1 VTLEDSRP
9 TDLVEYVSP
18 EGESVVGVRSILLTS
33 SLQMMKQR
41 GHFERYLEVV
51 SPAHRDQILY
61 TLAPTWV
68 PIRVAE
74 AHYQAWEALDLPDAE
89 IEQLASGVSN
99 RIRDTFLGVVIR
111 SSRGMG
117 ATPWVLLNYASR
129 LWCRVFQGG
138 CVRLTQR
145 GPKEVLLE
153 SSGLTMF
160 DGRAFPIAYRTVIA
174 SGLGLFARTLYVR
187 VQPPSKKR
195 QSIALLIS
203 WV

>member
-1 VTLEDSRP
+1 MQLEDG
-9 TDLVEYVSP
+9 VHEYVSP

-51 SPAHRDQILY
+51 SPAYRDQIVY
-61 TLAPTWV
+61 AVAPSWV

-74 AHYQAWEALDLPDAE
+74 AHYQAWEALELSEGE
-89 IEQLASGVSN
+89 IEQLASGVSH

-111 SSRGMG
+111 SSRGVG

-129 LWCRVFQGG
+129 LWSRVFQGG
-138 CVRLTQR
+138 SVRLTQR

-153 SSGLTMF
+153 ASGLTMF
-160 DGRAFPIAYRTVIA
+160 DGRAFPIAYRTVVA
-174 SGLGLFARTLYVR
+174 SGLGLFARTLYAR
-187 VQPPSKKR
+187 AQPTKKR
-195 QSIALLIS
+195 QSITLLIS